1 MARRS
6 ALGVSA
12 STWQLIGDSFP
23 QWPFSVTRQKSA
35 RYASKLPRSSRRTH
49 ADASSPLSSW
59 STQLDLMDRYP
70 EHRFVASQAQQF
82 KWLEQDYPQLF
93 KKVKAKVADGQF
105 LPIGGMWVESD
116 QLLPSGE
123 SLARQFLYGQRYFKS
138 RFGEYCRVFWLPD
151 SFGYNSA
158 APQIARLAGLDY
170 FFTQKCV
177 VPTMRDECRG

>member
-1 MARRS
+1 
-6 ALGVSA
+6 
-12 STWQLIGDSFP
+12 
-23 QWPFSVTRQKSA
+23 
-35 RYASKLPRSSRRTH
+35 
-49 ADASSPLSSW
+49 
-59 STQLDLMDRYP
+59 MDRYP

-93 KKVKAKVADGQF
+93 KKVKAKVVDGQF

-138 RFGEYCRVFWLPD
+138 RFGQYCRVFWLPD

-170 FFTQKCV
+170 FFTQKWVRSDVASLSDFWTDACTCQAELV
-177 VPTMRDECRG
+177 AVQRLPAYDVPLAGPGPDSDCRPHVPAKHRASGAFPGT

>member
-1 MARRS
+1 MLMPCFS
-6 ALGVSA
+6 AAVAFL
-12 STWQLIGDSFP
+12 GDSP
-23 QWPFSVTRQKSA
+23 EKCSVGLITSIVEVVRGA
-35 RYASKLPRSSRRTH
+35 RAEAVRCVLR
-49 ADASSPLSSW
+49 SW
-59 STQLDLMDRYP
+59 STQLDLMERYP

-93 KKVKAKVADGQF
+93 KKVKAKVVDGQF

-138 RFGEYCRVFWLPD
+138 RFGQYCRVFWLPD

-158 APQIARLAGLDY
+158 SPQIARLAGLDF
-170 FFTQKCV
+170 FFTQKSV
-177 VPTMRDECRG
+177 SLDLS

>member
-1 MARRS
+1 ME
-6 ALGVSA
+6 
-12 STWQLIGDSFP
+12 
-23 QWPFSVTRQKSA
+23 
-35 RYASKLPRSSRRTH
+35 
-49 ADASSPLSSW
+49 
-59 STQLDLMDRYP
+59 RYP

-93 KKVKAKVADGQF
+93 KKVKAKVAAGQF

-138 RFGEYCRVFWLPD
+138 RFGQYCRVFWLPD

-158 APQIARLAGLDY
+158 SPQIARLAGLDF
-170 FFTQKCV
+170 FFTQKSVPASAFPERPSLKADLPPPRLSWSQFNDFPHTTFRWQGQDQTQIV
-177 VPTMRDECRG
+177 VHMCPQNTVRS